1 MRCTVPVISQEGRTI
16 DHGLGLH
23 PLEPLSP
30 GQAPYR
36 GHGGT
41 VLDASGRPKPHAID
55 AAPAA
60 FRRLA
65 ANG

>member
-1 MRCTVPVISQEGRTI
+1 MEKVTGP
-16 DHGLGLH
+16 GLH

-30 GQAPYR
+30 GQAPYW

-41 VLDASGRPKPHAID
+41 VLEASGRPKPHAID

-60 FRRLA
+60 FHRLA